1 MTNSCSLSRAQL
13 SFTLVIIGS
22 ICAAALHALGYAMSA
37 FAAQAFVILAA
48 LIGFLSVGRAARLI
62 DQARD
67 VCKRIAAGDFEAR
80 VLHVDDGGRTGELVL
95 TVNDMI
101 DGCDAFV
108 REATAAMDA
117 VQQRRYF
124 RRILPGGLHGA
135 LLRGANTIN
144 AATDSLESRIL
155 SFEQQASK
163 LEDAVST
170 VVGSLDADS
179 KDMRETAGHLTSGAS
194 TTRERLTAVAAASE
208 QASGNMRHVADATAG
223 LSESARQVGSDVAH
237 SAAIVGRAVARV
249 SEATS
254 NVAALRSVAERIS
267 EVVKSIEAIAS
278 QTNLLALNATIEA
291 ARAGDAGRGFAVV
304 AQEVKAL
311 AEQTAKFTGEIE
323 AQVDHVHGAA
333 DVVSQSIT
341 EIGAVMTEVE
351 SITTKVAGAAEAQS
365 DATAD
370 IASTIE
376 QAFSVVSDIATSI
389 QTIAANARDTERYA
403 ESTMTASTHLSTN
416 SETLADQIRGY
427 LGQVRKDLI
436 RQSGA

>member
-13 SFTLVIIGS
+13 SLTLAIVAS
-22 ICAAALHALGYAMSA
+22 IAAAALHALGYPMSA
-37 FAAQAFVILAA
+37 FGAQALVIVAVLS
-48 LIGFLSVGRAARLI
+48 GFLSVGKAARLI
-62 DQARD
+62 DQACD

-108 REATAAMDA
+108 REATAAMEA

-135 LLRGANTIN
+135 LLRGATTIN

-179 KDMRETAGHLTSGAS
+179 KDMRVTAGHLTSGAS

-223 LSESARQVGSDVAH
+223 LSESARQVGADVAH
-237 SAAIVGRAVARV
+237 SAEIVGRAVARV

-323 AQVDHVHGAA
+323 SQVDHVHGAA

-370 IASTIE
+370 IAQTIE

-403 ESTMTASTHLSTN
+403 ESTMTASSHLSTN

-436 RQSGA
+436 RQSAA